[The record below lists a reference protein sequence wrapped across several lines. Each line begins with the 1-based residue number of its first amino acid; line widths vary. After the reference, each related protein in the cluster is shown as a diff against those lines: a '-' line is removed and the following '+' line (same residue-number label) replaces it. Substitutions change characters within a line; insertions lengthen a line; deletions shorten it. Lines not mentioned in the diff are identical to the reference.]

1 VNFSRGYT
9 IAAWIKPQ
17 VKSAGYQSIISK
29 QFSRPGYP
37 PDMHAAFF
45 IRLNENRLEAGHV
58 DIDGSDIVFYSS
70 KTLSNNTWY
79 HVAVTWKNSSP
90 NERVIYVNG
99 KRDPGH
105 GGLARG
111 LFTSGTDGGVSIG
124 HLRLHETNRWHFN
137 GTIDEV
143 RIQKSALSQA
153 EIQQIMT
160 AGDSDEDGVPDNL
173 DNCPNDPNPA
183 SAVCREC
190 ELAASNLAECSKAYF
205 KRNSTYPA
213 SEKPLYLQA
222 YGCQPV
228 EGVVISYTGD
238 ESGYIIEARRDWG
251 GWIYR
256 LQGPGGNIESFWL
269 DKNGVKHI
277 TSQPDY
283 DLDGFGDVCD
293 VCPKEAG
300 DDVDEDG
307 ICAIKDNNSI
317 FYKGRS
323 LLINL

>member
-1 VNFSRGYT
+1 M
-9 IAAWIKPQ
+9 
-17 VKSAGYQSIISK
+17 KSAGYQSIISK

-143 RIQKSALSQA
+143 RIHKSALSQA